1 MIRRSNKLQPA
12 GQFRTLVGYVS
23 RCDRPK
29 ITNDAVANVIPHLPH
44 ATWVWDW
51 SMSCHLGTTMYS
63 MYFEIIGQR
72 GGNVLPDD
80 LWDTSEMQAD
90 EQRRLSSIESGA
102 YERNDQCMS
111 H

>member
-1 MIRRSNKLQPA
+1 
-12 GQFRTLVGYVS
+12 
-23 RCDRPK
+23 
-29 ITNDAVANVIPHLPH
+29 
-44 ATWVWDW
+44 
-51 SMSCHLGTTMYS
+51 MYS